1 MKGLFM
7 QQSLCALLGLR
18 SQSLKPRLAS
28 QFVAAVLLFF
38 LTPLLGGVG
47 GGCFAQTRLILN
59 NDTYIGIRNNAY
71 LVINNSATNAITT
84 LGSGGNIISESEFNR
99 IKWNIGTATGIY
111 TIPFTKS
118 PGNKIPLTV
127 NITTAGVG
135 IGSILFSTYS
145 GSTWDNSL
153 YMPSDVANM
162 GNISGSNNS
171 AYVIDRFWLIDATN
185 YTTKPTAT
193 FAFTYLDAEWAV
205 NGGNTITEVKLG
217 AQRFNSTAGT
227 WWGYNPQGTIDVT
240 LNTVTSVPVAPADFF
255 RSWTLTDNSSPLPIQ
270 LLYFTASPLPG
281 GVGGGSVL
289 SQWATASE
297 INNNYFVVERT
308 LNGINY
314 EFVAQ
319 VAGAG
324 NSNSTLYYS
333 AIDSAPYTGVSYYR
347 LKQVDFDGLYTYSQL
362 VSINLEGLEIII
374 IYPNP
379 ASDYFGYLVGSSQ
392 QDIVIISVVNT
403 LGQTVIKTEENIDK
417 GITKK
422 RLNVSSLANGTY
434 MLIITTAQM
443 KKTQKQ
449 FIIK

>member
-1 MKGLFM
+1 MGGDWFVML
-7 QQSLCALLGLR
+7 SGVE
-18 SQSLKPRLAS
+18 AS
-28 QFVAAVLLFF
+28 
-38 LTPLLGGVG
+38 
-47 GGCFAQTRLILN
+47 AQPRLILN
-59 NDTYIGIRNNAY
+59 NNIYMVLKNNIE
-71 LVINNSATNAITT
+71 LVINNSAANAITT
-84 LGSGGNIISESEFNR
+84 LGTGGNIISESEFNR
-99 IKWNIGTATGIY
+99 VKWNIGTATGIY
-111 TIPFTKS
+111 TVPFTKS
-118 PGNKIPLTV
+118 LTNKIPFTI

-193 FAFTYLDAEWAV
+193 FAFTYLDAEWAA
-205 NGGNTITEVKLG
+205 NGGNTITEANLG
-217 AQRFNSTAGT
+217 AQRFNSATGT
-227 WWGYNPQGTIDVT
+227 WWGYLPQGIINTGA
-240 LNTVTSVPVAPADFF
+240 NTVTSVPVAPADFF
-255 RSWTLTDNSSPLPIQ
+255 RSWTLTDNSSPLPIE
-270 LLYFTASPLPG
+270 LIYFTASPLPG
-281 GVGGGSVL
+281 GVGGGSIVL
-289 SQWATASE
+289 TQWATATE
-297 INNNYFVVERT
+297 VNNYYFIVERT
-308 LNGINY
+308 LDGINY

-324 NSNSTLYYS
+324 NSNSTINYS
-333 AIDSAPYTGVSYYR
+333 AIDAAPYQGVSYYR

-362 VSINLEGLEIII
+362 VPINLENIEIII

-379 ASDYFGYLVGSSQ
+379 ASDYFDYLIGSSQ
-392 QDIVIISVVNT
+392 ADIVIISVVNT

-434 MLIITTAQM
+434 MLIITTTQL